1 MALVADRVEVLSKH
15 TITGTFGLYKQLL
28 PTRLHASQ
36 KTHTSSEGEAW
47 CRFCGKAPES
57 VANILSGC
65 RALAQSKYL
74 SWHDSGTFLRDA
86 AWSGTYRW
94 SFTLILSS
102 QAKACIRVGWR
113 TSLLGRDSFCRS
125 WRGEM
130 QQSWRPNGQPQ
141 NQVGHYPRNE
151 LSVGQ
156 QQRKEERREDGK
168 VCNPTLAIK
177 TTVSWLR
184 NETTQQHH
192 WCPRGGGGGV
202 ATGDGHY
209 NKGHCGG
216 AEVKRCRKECIGTLN
231 IALTCF

>member
-1 MALVADRVEVLSKH
+1 MKVSSKEAGRGTEVRNPRWRGSLVTTRLKDEKLTSSGWFWWLTEWKSCHKH
-15 TITGTFGLYKQLL
+15 TITSTFGLYEQLL

-57 VANILSGC
+57 VAHILSGC

-86 AWSGTYRW
+86 AWSGARRW
-94 SFTLILSS
+94 SSTLILSS
-102 QAKACIRVGWR
+102 QAKACIRVEWR

-141 NQVGHYPRNE
+141 NQVGHYLRNE
-151 LSVGQ
+151 QSVGQ

-168 VCNPTLAIK
+168 VCNLTLAIK
-177 TTVSWLR
+177 TAVSWLR
-184 NETTQQHH
+184 NEITQ
-192 WCPRGGGGGV
+192 
-202 ATGDGHY
+202 
-209 NKGHCGG
+209 
-216 AEVKRCRKECIGTLN
+216 
-231 IALTCF
+231 